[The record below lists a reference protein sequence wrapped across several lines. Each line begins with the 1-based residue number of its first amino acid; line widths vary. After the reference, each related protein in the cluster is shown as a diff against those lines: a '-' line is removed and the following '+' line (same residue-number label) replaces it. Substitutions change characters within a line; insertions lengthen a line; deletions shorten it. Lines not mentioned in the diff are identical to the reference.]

1 MQHFLK
7 SFWQTS
13 PLMADIMP
21 VCMFF
26 WWPPP
31 KSIYLKTLTNSN
43 YMGPLLWYAIFLS
56 SPAIFDSWADP
67 PPLAHSCLLACCSW
81 HHIQKSSSLSAVL
94 SKKKRDIK
102 RLVRGSVDMNIA
114 EPSLSLRR
122 WVKSLYVRRGEERE
136 GGKSQTP
143 FGPLCVN
150 VTESPLL
157 FQHKEPQGSGSA
169 TDPLPEATF
178 FLSFAFFVFHLVSVH
193 TVPYHAMRFCAID
206 LCQPNTNRC
215 TVSDLDSLMMLY
227 I

>member
-1 MQHFLK
+1 MDLK
-7 SFWQTS
+7 SNANLTLDSFLSKWNS
-13 PLMADIMP
+13 SWKVFDKSMHMADILP

-102 RLVRGSVDMNIA
+102 RLVQGSVDMNIA

-122 WVKSLYVRRGEERE
+122 WVKSLYVRRGEEGKGEVSDPLWPFVCKRDRE
-136 GGKSQTP
+136 PSP
-143 FGPLCVN
+143 FPTQRAPRFRLSYWSPSRSHVL
-150 VTESPLL
+150 PLL
-157 FQHKEPQGSGSA
+157 C
-169 TDPLPEATF
+169 LPRA
-178 FLSFAFFVFHLVSVH
+178 
-193 TVPYHAMRFCAID
+193 
-206 LCQPNTNRC
+206 
-215 TVSDLDSLMMLY
+215 
-227 I
+227 